1 VEEKLDTSRGNAD
14 LEVIR
19 KLSLEINMT
28 TIEYYYILFVAVL
41 VVLLMMKEKNRR

>member
-1 VEEKLDTSRGNAD
+1 MMVRIF
-14 LEVIR
+14 EVPAR

-41 VVLLMMKEKNRR
+41 IVLLMMKEKNRR